1 MTKRY
6 DLVVI
11 GGGAAGIVSSVMA
24 GGLHLRV
31 LMIEKDRIGGECL
44 YTGCVPS
51 KALLHA
57 AHTAHKIRHAAEI
70 GLKPVDYSRQD
81 TSGVMKWVKQS
92 IKAVANANQT
102 EAMLHQFNVE
112 VRRGD
117 AHFTSPHT
125 VQLDGDEIYGDHF
138 VLATGSHPDVPEIP
152 GLQNVPYLTN
162 TSIFDLTEIPES
174 LLIIGGGPIGVEMAQ
189 AFSRLGSKI
198 TLVQRNSRIVPR
210 EDARMALSLQQML
223 QDESITILCGAQ
235 VTSVTTSD
243 RGIAATVCTDGG
255 TRELVAAHIL
265 CATGRRPNVEGLKLE
280 NAGVKVTGRGIPADS
295 LLRTCC
301 KHIYVAGDLLG
312 DWQYSHMAEY
322 EAKLAVRNIL
332 FPGATKA
339 KFKVVPR
346 VLFTEP
352 ELASVGLTEE
362 EATAQN
368 KTYRVYQ
375 KPFTQDDRAI
385 TDNAASGEVKVLAH
399 PITGHILGAHILG
412 PRAGELIME
421 WLFAMEKGHPI
432 MTIADMTHPYPTLTM
447 ASQRAAQKW
456 YEELAKRP
464 VVSSGLDCYVRRV
477 RPHTRAIAATA
488 AIITVGAALL
498 GLRRKL

>member
-1 MTKRY
+1 MTNRY

-31 LMIEKDRIGGECL
+31 LMIEKHRVGGECL

-70 GLKPVDYSRQD
+70 GLKPVDYSRHD
-81 TSGVMKWVKQS
+81 TYAVMEWVKRS
-92 IKAVANANQT
+92 IKDVANANQT
-102 EAMLHQFNVE
+102 EAMLRQFNVE
-112 VRRGD
+112 IRRGD

-125 VQLDGDEIYGDHF
+125 VQLGGEEIYGDHF
-138 VLATGSHPDVPEIP
+138 VLATGSHPYVPEIP

-162 TSIFDLTEIPES
+162 TSIFDLTEVPES
-174 LLIIGGGPIGVEMAQ
+174 LLIVGGGPVGVEMAQ
-189 AFSRLGSKI
+189 AFSRLGSRI
-198 TLVQRNSRIVPR
+198 TLVQRNRRIVPR
-210 EDARMALSLQQML
+210 EDARIALSLQQIL
-223 QDESITILCGAQ
+223 QDENITILCGAH
-235 VTSVTTSD
+235 VTSVADTD
-243 RGIAATVCTDGG
+243 QGITATVSTD
-255 TRELVAAHIL
+255 TDICDVVASHIL
-265 CATGRRPNVEGLKLE
+265 CATGRRPNVEGLQLE
-280 NAGVKVTGRGIPADS
+280 SAGVEVTSRGITADS
-295 LLRTCC
+295 RLRTSR
-301 KHIYVAGDLLG
+301 KNIYVAGDLLG

-332 FPGATKA
+332 FPGASKA
-339 KFKVVPR
+339 KFRVVPR

-464 VVSSGLDCYVRRV
+464 IVSSGLDCYVRRV
-477 RPHTRAIAATA
+477 RPHTCAFATTA
-488 AIITVGAALL
+488 AIVAVGAALF
-498 GLRRKL
+498 GLRRKM